1 MVIIKEGVEKF
12 LSEGT
17 GVLKMELFL
26 SFVEHFTYFSKVLC
40 WGPAPVDPGKFEGE
54 MASANTL
61 ASIKY

>member
-40 WGPAPVDPGKFEGE
+40 WDPASVDPGNSKRGWCRRTGYSSF
-54 MASANTL
+54 N
-61 ASIKY
+61 